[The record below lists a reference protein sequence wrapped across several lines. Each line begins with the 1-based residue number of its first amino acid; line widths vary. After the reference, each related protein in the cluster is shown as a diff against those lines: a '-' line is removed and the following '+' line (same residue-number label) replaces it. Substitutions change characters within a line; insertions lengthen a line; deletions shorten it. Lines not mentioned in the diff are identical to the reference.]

1 MRLIFVLLFFTA
13 LISQADQPIMNMM
26 PRWDGGYGY
35 QVLYEYIDR
44 ENLLEGDKVIGKG
57 WGETIQQLHIQG
69 VYTWD
74 RSIRITAKLP
84 IVLDAE
90 RINLVGG
97 QRVVQ
102 QDKGIG
108 DLTLAL
114 PLKKY
119 FNLMKRTGN
128 WSVTPQIRVPLSSPD
143 EYDVWDRAWGA
154 GLFIGYET
162 EVRHW
167 FFATGTGYW
176 TFENDEPN
184 EWHASIDA
192 GWNFRDNAQLLWES
206 DWHYEDDGK
215 HFASLGPALYWRYND
230 NTHLRFEYKRS
241 LAEKASDN
249 VYDHVGGNR
258 FQVGVGFVY

>member
-1 MRLIFVLLFFTA
+1 MKSVAVLLFFTA
-13 LISQADQPIMNMM
+13 LISWGDQPIMNMM

-44 ENLLEGDKVIGKG
+44 EDLLEGSEVVGKG
-57 WGETIQQLHIQG
+57 WSETIQQLHIQG

-84 IVLDAE
+84 IILEAE
-90 RINLVGG
+90 RINIVGG
-97 QRVVQ
+97 VPVVQ
-102 QDKGIG
+102 QDKGVG

-128 WSVTPQIRVPLSSPD
+128 WSIAPQIRVPLGSSD
-143 EYDVWDRAWGA
+143 EYDVWDRVWGT
-154 GLFIGYET
+154 GLFLGYET
-162 EVRHW
+162 EARHW
-167 FFATGTGYW
+167 FFAAGTAYW
-176 TFENDEPN
+176 TFESTKPN
-184 EWHASIDA
+184 FWHSAIDA

-215 HFASLGPALYWRYND
+215 QFVSLGPALYWRHDD
-230 NTHLRFEYKRS
+230 NTHLRCEYKRS
-241 LAEKASDN
+241 LAEKAPDN
-249 VYDHVGGNR
+249 VYDHVGGNH